1 MNKNKFGILSML
13 LAVVVAFASCKP
25 AVEGEEAGS
34 KIIINEILM
43 NNETNFQD
51 DYGMHSAWVELFNKS
66 YGSVN
71 IAGYQIECIIGN
83 NVDSNRYII
92 PKGDVLTIIP
102 PRQHTLFWADGQPNR
117 GTFHVNFKLDSCTA
131 KQDVTIRLYDSG
143 GTKVLDS
150 LTIPAGTLQA
160 ADQSFALSDDGVKS
174 EGWDIKGVNNKYVT
188 PSTNNK
194 TIDKNEKMEKFEDND
209 PVGIGMAISAMVVVF
224 SCLIILYIVFKSIGN
239 VSAWHAKRVAAKA
252 KGLSGE
258 ETKEAMAKGSTPG
271 EVFAA
276 IAMAMHEMQE
286 DVHDVED
293 TILTIHQV
301 ERRYSP
307 WNSKIYS
314 LRDIPKK

>member
-1 MNKNKFGILSML
+1 MNKNKFGILSVL
-13 LAVVVAFASCKP
+13 LALVVAFTSCSNKE
-25 AVEGEEAGS
+25 EGTTS
-34 KIIINEILM
+34 KIVINEVLM
-43 NNETNFQD
+43 DNETNFQD

-117 GTFHVNFKLDSCTA
+117 GTFHVNFKLDSCSTR
-131 KQDVTIRLYDSG
+131 KDVIIRLYDSG
-143 GTKVLDS
+143 KILLDS
-150 LTIPAGTLQA
+150 ITIPAETLQQ
-160 ADQSFALSDDGVKS
+160 ADQSYALAEDGVVN
-174 EGWDIKGVNNKYVT
+174 EWVLKGTNTGKYVT
-188 PSTNNK
+188 PSTNNN
-194 TIDKNEKMEKFEDND
+194 TIDKNVKMEKFEDND

>member
-13 LAVVVAFASCKP
+13 LAIVVAFTSCGNKE
-25 AVEGEEAGS
+25 EGTNS
-34 KIIINEILM
+34 KVVINEVLM
-43 NNETNFQD
+43 ENEANFQD
-51 DYGMHSAWVELFNKS
+51 DYGMHSAWIELFNKS
-66 YGSVN
+66 FGNVN
-71 IAGYQIECIIGN
+71 IAGYKIRCTIG
-83 NVDSNRYII
+83 DEDATYTI
-92 PKGDVLTIIP
+92 PKGDVLTLIP

-117 GTFHVNFKLDSCTA
+117 GTFHVNFKLDSCSTR
-131 KQDVTIRLYDSG
+131 QDVTIRLYDSG
-143 GTKVLDS
+143 GKIMLDS
-150 LTIPAGTLQA
+150 ITIPAGTLNC
-160 ADQSFALSDDGVKS
+160 ADHSYALTQDGVVNN
-174 EGWDIKGVNNKYVT
+174 WDIKGTEGKFVT
-188 PSTNNK
+188 PSTNNF
-194 TIDKNEKMEKFEDND
+194 TLDKNVKMENFIEKD

-224 SCLIILYIVFKSIGN
+224 SCLIILYIVFKGIGK

-252 KGLSGE
+252 KGLNDE
-258 ETKEAMAKGSTPG
+258 ETKEAIQKDSTPG

-314 LRDIPKK
+314 LRDLPKK